1 MDVLVERCAGLDV
14 HKDTVAACIRTPDPQ
29 GGRAQEVRTFR
40 TTTVELLA
48 LRDWLVACGVTLVGM
63 ESTGVYWKP
72 IYYVLEDAL
81 ECWLLNARHLRN
93 VPGRK
98 TDVKDAEWICQIT
111 EHGLVRPSFVPPR
124 PIRELRNLT
133 RYRKAQIE
141 ERTREAQRL
150 DKMLQDAGIK
160 LSSVASDVL
169 GVSGRDMLNA
179 LVRGTRD
186 PEILSEL
193 ARGTLRK
200 KIPALRDA
208 LLGRFNAHHALVV
221 GTILAKLDFLDEI
234 IGAISAEIEVVI
246 APFGAEL
253 ALLDTIVGVDRRT
266 AEGVI
271 AEIGV
276 DMARFG
282 TAERLA
288 SWAGMC
294 PGNHESAGKQRSGRA
309 RKGSKWLG
317 TYLTEAAK
325 AAARTKDTYLGAQ
338 YQRLRGRRGA
348 ARATKAVGHSILVD
362 AFYILSRGVPYDDPG
377 AEYFI
382 RRRPEAQTRKLI
394 SQLNALGYTVTLNPP
409 QAA

>member
-1 MDVLVERCAGLDV
+1 MEVLVERCAGLDV

-48 LRDWLVACGVTLVGM
+48 LRDWLTACGVTLVGM

-111 EHGLVRPSFVPPR
+111 EHGLVRPSFVPPK

-160 LSSVASDVL
+160 LSSVASDIL

-193 ARGTLRK
+193 ARGRLRE
-200 KIPALRDA
+200 KIPALREA
-208 LLGRFNAHHALVV
+208 LVGRFSAHHALVV
-221 GTILAKLDFLDEI
+221 GSILAKLDFLDEI
-234 IGAISAEIEVVI
+234 IATISAEIDVVV
-246 APFGAEL
+246 APFEAKL
-253 ALLDTIVGVDRRT
+253 KLLDTIVGVDKLT
-266 AEGVI
+266 SEGVI

-276 DMARFG
+276 DMSRFG
-282 TAERLA
+282 SAERLA

-294 PGNHESAGKQRSGRA
+294 PGNHESAGRQRSGKA
-309 RKGSKWLG
+309 RKGSKWLS

-325 AAARTKDTYLGAQ
+325 AAARSKDTYFSSQ
-338 YQRLRGRRGA
+338 YHRLRGRPGA
-348 ARATKAVGHSILVD
+348 ARATKAVGHSILV
-362 AFYILSRGVPYDDPG
+362 AAYHILERGVPYEDPG
-377 AEYFI
+377 AEFFV
-382 RRRPEAQTRKLI
+382 RRHPEAQARKLI
-394 SQLNALGYTVTLNPP
+394 RQLNALGYTVTLNPLE
-409 QAA
+409 AA